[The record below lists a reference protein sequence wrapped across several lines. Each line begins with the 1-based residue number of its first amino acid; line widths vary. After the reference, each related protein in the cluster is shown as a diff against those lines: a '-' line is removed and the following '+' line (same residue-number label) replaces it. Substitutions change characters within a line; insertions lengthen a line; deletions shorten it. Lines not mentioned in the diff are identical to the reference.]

1 MSKWL
6 ASSLNLGLVPER
18 LLVKSQSAYSCAGS
32 SMVER
37 QVVALVMKGFDS
49 LPALIRESSSRL
61 GHQALNLRMLVRIQP
76 PVHVPMRGTNLEKGL
91 QVLGILSGYADRV
104 QGEVSVLHRRVMEW
118 YTCQAQTLDSVG
130 STPTPATSA
139 SVAQWVE
146 QRTLNP
152 IVAGPTPVRGTM
164 WVGGVRCTFR
174 MILLL
179 RRGCISEKGRFNSY
193 QRPIRA
199 GSSSGLERLSY
210 KEEAEGSN
218 PSLLTM
224 FTGSGMFTASATRG
238 GSGRL
243 GTGLQNRSDGFDS
256 HSLLK
261 LV

>member
-1 MSKWL
+1 M
-6 ASSLNLGLVPER
+6 R
-18 LLVKSQSAYSCAGS
+18 
-32 SMVER
+32 
-37 QVVALVMKGFDS
+37 F
-49 LPALIRESSSRL
+49 
-61 GHQALNLRMLVRIQP
+61 
-76 PVHVPMRGTNLEKGL
+76 MRGHRPWNK
-91 QVLGILSGYADRV
+91 VLTKGYADRV

-152 IVAGPTPVRGTM
+152 IVAGPTPVRGT
-164 WVGGVRCTFR
+164 
-174 MILLL
+174 
-179 RRGCISEKGRFNSY
+179 
-193 QRPIRA
+193 IRA

-218 PSLLTM
+218 PSLPTM
-224 FTGSGMFTASATRG
+224 FTGRGMFIASATRG
-238 GSGRL
+238 GSERL